1 MYLADSSVIL
11 APTGWGAPGRRGERG
26 LPVTAVLPGWGETLT
41 SCNPSSGLGREGRLQ
56 GFVLGQEDPG
66 GQAAEGLLSPRMGFL
81 GSQVVLPDPRGAAK
95 SSSSEL
101 GPRCCS
107 EARDVSSFQSSDDL
121 CALGSGPRWLSQKE
135 HGAGGRPPCTRTH
148 REAAL
153 SPCFHLRSRN
163 HGCYGRRGGR
173 DY

>member
-107 EARDVSSFQSSDDL
+107 EARDVKQLPEFRRPL
-121 CALGSGPRWLSQKE
+121 CFGLR
-135 HGAGGRPPCTRTH
+135 
-148 REAAL
+148 AAL
-153 SPCFHLRSRN
+153 AESERAWRW
-163 HGCYGRRGGR
+163 G
-173 DY
+173 